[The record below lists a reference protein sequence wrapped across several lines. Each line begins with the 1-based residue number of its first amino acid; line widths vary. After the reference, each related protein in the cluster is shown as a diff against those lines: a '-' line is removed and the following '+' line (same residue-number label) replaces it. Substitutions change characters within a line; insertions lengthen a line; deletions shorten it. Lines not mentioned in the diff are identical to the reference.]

1 MERLFLDFNR
11 SGRNQITQNQI
22 NFKDIKNAKSEWA
35 LLAPV
40 ISELFSDV
48 KHTGGVIDSPLY
60 PAKKLYGEID
70 SEIAGQVFLKGDHQL
85 PVAGSIKARGGIYAV
100 LQHAIALAE
109 EKGYS
114 IKGNYNWLL
123 TDKARGIFGDYYLEV
138 GSTGNLALSIGISG
152 AALGFN
158 VRVHMSDDAKE
169 WKKKL
174 LRAKGVEVI
183 EYEGDY
189 EKAIAAGRAE
199 SEKNPKSIFI
209 DDENSK
215 LLFLGYSTA
224 AFYLEKQLE
233 GLDLLGNKTP
243 PIFVYLPCGVGGAP
257 GGITYG
263 LKYIFAEK
271 VYPLVVEPE
280 NAIAVSKALLEK
292 DDREFVFSPKS
303 DEFNFIKADGRTVAD
318 GLAVRNPSPLVM
330 ETAGNLF
337 AGGYILDD
345 SMILGSMARLFELE
359 SLKVEP
365 SAAAG
370 IRGPKLVNRT
380 LKDNGYQDLAAEAI
394 HVVWLTGGSMLP
406 EADWQNYYEMAK
418 KQGVNYET

>member
-1 MERLFLDFNR
+1 MERLFLDIKKA
-11 SGRNQITQNQI
+11 GRA
-22 NFKDIKNAKSEWA
+22 DIAQDRISFEDIETARSEWS

-40 ISELFSDV
+40 ISELFSEV
-48 KHTGGVIDSPLY
+48 RHTGGVIDSPLY
-60 PAKKLYGEID
+60 PAKRLYGKLE
-70 SEIAGQVFLKGDHQL
+70 SEIADRVFLKGDHQL
-85 PVAGSIKARGGIYAV
+85 PIAGSIKARGGIYAV
-100 LQHAIALAE
+100 FQHAIALAE
-109 EKGYS
+109 EKGIYL
-114 IKGNYNWLL
+114 KGNYNWLL
-123 TDKARGIFGDYYLEV
+123 TDEARGLFEDYYLEV

-152 AALGFN
+152 AALGFK

-174 LRAKGVEVI
+174 LRSKGVEVI

-189 EKAIAAGRAE
+189 EKAIAAGRME
-199 SEKNPKSIFI
+199 SEKNPESIFI

-233 GLDLLGNKTP
+233 GLRLLEGKIP

-263 LKYIFAEK
+263 MKYLFGEK
-271 VYPLVVEPE
+271 VFPLVVEPE
-280 NAIAVSKALLEK
+280 NSIAVSKALFGNK
-292 DDREFVFSPKS
+292 REYICSQKITGEILSAS
-303 DEFNFIKADGRTVAD
+303 DGKTVAD
-318 GLAVRNPSPLVM
+318 GLAVRKPSPLVM

-345 SMILGSMARLFELE
+345 TKILKSMALLFDLE

-370 IRGPKLVNRT
+370 ITGPRLVNQV
-380 LKDNGYQDLAAEAI
+380 LKENNFNNLANEAI
-394 HVVWLTGGSMLP
+394 HIVWLTGGSMLP
-406 EADWQNYYEMAK
+406 EKDWQNYYDLAK
-418 KQGVNYET
+418 E

>member
-1 MERLFLDFNR
+1 MEELFLNL
-11 SGRNQITQNQI
+11 SKKGRNEMDESQID
-22 NFKDIKNAKSEWA
+22 FKDIKAAKTEWA

-40 ISELFSDV
+40 IAEIFSEV

-60 PAKKLYGEID
+60 PAENLYNELD
-70 SEIAGQVFLKGDHQL
+70 DELADRVFLKGDHQL
-85 PVAGSIKARGGIYAV
+85 PIAGSIKARGGIYAV
-100 LQHAIALAE
+100 FQHAIALAE
-109 EKGYS
+109 DNGFS
-114 IKGNYNWLL
+114 LKGNYNWLL
-123 TDKARGIFGDYYLEV
+123 SDEAQELFEDYYLEV

-152 AALGFN
+152 SALGFK

-174 LRAKGVEVI
+174 LRSKGVEVI

-189 EKAIAAGRAE
+189 EKAIATGREE

-209 DDENSK
+209 DDENSR

-233 GLDLLGNKTP
+233 GLNLLEENIP

-257 GGITYG
+257 GGIAYG
-263 LKYIFAEK
+263 MKYIFGDK

-280 NAIAVSKALLEK
+280 TAIAVSKALID
-292 DDREFVFSPKS
+292 DDRELIFSS
-303 DEFNFIKADGRTVAD
+303 NSNEFNFTKGDGRTVAD

-330 ETAGNLF
+330 ESTGNLF

-345 SMILGSMARLFELE
+345 SEILNSMALLYDLE
-359 SLKVEP
+359 NLKVEP
-365 SAAAG
+365 SAASG
-370 IRGPKLVNRT
+370 LKGPKSVNKL
-380 LKDNGYQDLAAEAI
+380 LKANGYENIAAEAI
-394 HVVWLTGGSMLP
+394 HIVWLTGGSMLP
-406 EADWQNYYEMAK
+406 ENDWQNYYDQVK
-418 KQGVNYET
+418 K